1 MKAINQVTENNLEN
15 QEEISSLQN
24 LGNVEGADVTV
35 DRENGKFHFKRIA
48 KDNKAESWILK

>member
-48 KDNKAESWILK
+48 KDNKAES